1 MWPQKHLDWRGATY
15 LDIGALEVPFQV
27 KLTKMP
33 LINPRLAKSQ
43 SWSKSVQN
51 NIFHVFIL
59 IGQELL
65 TPCDELT
72 N

>member
-1 MWPQKHLDWRGATY
+1 MATETFG
-15 LDIGALEVPFQV
+15 LTWCNLFGIGALEVPFQV
-27 KLTKMP
+27 KLTKML